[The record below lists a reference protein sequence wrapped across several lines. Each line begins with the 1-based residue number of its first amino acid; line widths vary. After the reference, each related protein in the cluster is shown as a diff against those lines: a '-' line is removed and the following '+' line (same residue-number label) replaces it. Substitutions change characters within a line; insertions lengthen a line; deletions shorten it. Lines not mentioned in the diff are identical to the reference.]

1 MALLL
6 TRPLDAGTEELSEY
20 AEIGGYEALAKA
32 RAGAAADVVSVLRE
46 ADLRG
51 RGGAGFPAWR
61 KWEMGAAAG
70 GEQKHVVVN
79 GGEHEPGSGKDRFLM
94 ARYPHR
100 VLEGAAICA
109 AATGATSIVFYLIED
124 MLDAIAAVERAIEEA
139 AAHLA
144 GLSLRVALAPTT
156 YVAGEET
163 AALEVIEGR
172 KAWPRK
178 KPPYPGQAGLYGQPT
193 TVQNVET
200 LAWVPGIVRNGA
212 AWFRPGAM
220 LCTLDGSFARPG
232 IHEVPLGTTLRA
244 LVDDF
249 GGGTAGGRPVKA
261 ILPALSSA
269 FLPASA
275 LDTPMTH
282 EALRAAGSNLGCGGF
297 SVIEE
302 GTCVVE
308 RALSIAEF
316 FKGAQCG
323 QCPPC
328 RMETATIAAV
338 FQKVTTGQ
346 PGEYAAQVEKI
357 TAFTKGKGNCSL
369 IEMAA
374 APALSALR
382 LFPEDFVVHARTGRC
397 AGESARRT

>member
-6 TRPLDAGTEELSEY
+6 TRPADAAPEWLSDYLEVS
-20 AEIGGYEALAKA
+20 GYQALTKA
-32 RAGAAADVVSVLRE
+32 RSGSPGDVVSAVRE

-51 RGGAGFPAWR
+51 RGGAGFPVAR
-61 KWEMGAAAG
+61 KWELGLATEAPA
-70 GEQKHVVVN
+70 KHVVVN
-79 GGEHEPGSGKDRFLM
+79 GGEHEPGSRKDRFLM
-94 ARYPHR
+94 ASLPHR
-100 VLEGAAICA
+100 VIEGAALCA
-109 AATGATSIVFYLIED
+109 FATGATSIVFYLIED
-124 MLDAIAAVERAIEEA
+124 MTDAIEA
-139 AAHLA
+139 ARRAVDEAKTA
-144 GLSLRVALAPTT
+144 GYLDGISVQIALAPTT

-200 LAWVPGIVRNGA
+200 LAWVPGIVRHGP

-220 LCTLDGSFARPG
+220 LCTLDDSFARPG
-232 IHEVPLGTTLRA
+232 IVEVPLGTTLRA
-244 LVDDF
+244 LVNDY
-249 GGGTAGGRPVKA
+249 GGGTRGGRPVKA
-261 ILPALSSA
+261 LLPALSSA
-269 FLPASA
+269 VLPASA

-302 GTCVVE
+302 GACVVE
-308 RALSIAEF
+308 RALHIADF
-316 FKGAQCG
+316 FKVSQCG
-323 QCPPC
+323 QCSPC

-338 FQKVTTGQ
+338 FQKVAA
-346 PGEYAAQVEKI
+346 GEAGDYLGQVEKI
-357 TAFTKGKGNCSL
+357 TNFARGKGNCSL

-382 LFPEDFVVHARTGRC
+382 LFPADFAAHAQTGRC
-397 AGESARRT
+397 PE